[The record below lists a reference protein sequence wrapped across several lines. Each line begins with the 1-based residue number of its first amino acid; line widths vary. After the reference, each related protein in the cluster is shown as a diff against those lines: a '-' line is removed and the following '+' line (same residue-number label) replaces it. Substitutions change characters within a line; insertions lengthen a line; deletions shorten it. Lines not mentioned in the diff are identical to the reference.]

1 MKGLIYLLVL
11 IGGAIGI
18 GFGVTAVFDSPASLI
33 ICFLGG
39 YVWGSI
45 VTGVAEIAGLFD

>member
-1 MKGLIYLLVL
+1 MKWLIFWLVIL
-11 IGGAIGI
+11 GGSIGI
-18 GFGVTAVFDSPASLI
+18 GFGVTAVFDPPASLI

-45 VTGVAEIAGLFD
+45 VAGVAINAGLFD